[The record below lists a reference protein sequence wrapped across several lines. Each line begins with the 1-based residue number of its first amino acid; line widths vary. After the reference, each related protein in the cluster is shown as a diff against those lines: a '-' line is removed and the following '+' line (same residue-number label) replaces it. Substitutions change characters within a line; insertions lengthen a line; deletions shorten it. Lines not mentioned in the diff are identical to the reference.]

1 MQLDPFT
8 TDPKEYKRWSE
19 RMARPENRFLK
30 KLGGEATLQEEAEE
44 KNTWGAWFSNLWSS
58 LTSDDHLPKRFRQFI
73 KQYGRTKITKLQMLR
88 QPVGTAG
95 MVSVQVL
102 TAGSWDEYRKK
113 AGIDSVY
120 HTSLVINGD
129 LIVEKTEKLE
139 GRKDAS
145 YPHGKGTELFDVAL
159 DKELTIAEFLEN
171 GRKKMGKAFYSYD
184 FLKNNCQSFVMSM
197 VQANGLL
204 TPEGHRF
211 IKQDLD
217 ALVKELPI
225 FTKHAGVALTDT
237 ARNVTNVGEELL
249 YKRGGKTEM
258 FSHGGMRKLKK
269 FVC

>member
-58 LTSDDHLPKRFRQFI
+58 LTADDHLPKRFRQFI

-95 MVSVQVL
+95 MVTVQVL

-113 AGIDSVY
+113 AGIDAVY

-139 GRKDAS
+139 GRKDSA

-159 DKELTIAEFLEN
+159 GKELTISEFLEN
-171 GRKKMGKAFYSYD
+171 GRKKMGKAFYS
-184 FLKNNCQSFVMSM
+184 
-197 VQANGLL
+197 
-204 TPEGHRF
+204 
-211 IKQDLD
+211 
-217 ALVKELPI
+217 
-225 FTKHAGVALTDT
+225 
-237 ARNVTNVGEELL
+237 
-249 YKRGGKTEM
+249 
-258 FSHGGMRKLKK
+258 
-269 FVC
+269 